1 MSCRTWPACA
11 RPRPRAGRRMSRAG
25 HYFTPAQVA
34 TLAGNSLPWLV
45 CSWTAGAPAC
55 SRGQGRQG
63 TEEPRTRLSDAD
75 GSKAC
80 MLDRAQLDGGGGS
93 FRFKILCSFGD
104 RIMPRQTDGA
114 PNTSAARP
122 VRRSIHFATRTA
134 SCFGRE
140 REKENCSDRN
150 CKLHL

>member
-1 MSCRTWPACA
+1 MRASTATGRTTHEPSRALLHTGASGHTGRQQPTLVGMQLDCWSTRMLA
-11 RPRPRAGRRMSRAG
+11 RAGTTGHGGASHTAVRRRRFKG
-25 HYFTPAQVA
+25 V
-34 TLAGNSLPWLV
+34 
-45 CSWTAGAPAC
+45 
-55 SRGQGRQG
+55 
-63 TEEPRTRLSDAD
+63 DARVT
-75 GSKAC
+75 C